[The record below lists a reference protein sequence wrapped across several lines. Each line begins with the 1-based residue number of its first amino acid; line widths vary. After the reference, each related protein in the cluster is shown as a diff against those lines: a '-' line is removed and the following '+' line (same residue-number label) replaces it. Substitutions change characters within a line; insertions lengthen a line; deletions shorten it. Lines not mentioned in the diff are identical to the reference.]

1 MTDAELQGLYRDVN
15 AFLVSPHANVEPV
28 SPQEAQ
34 WARRM
39 LAVGRS
45 GRCNQ
50 CGSTKPH
57 AHPARDE

>member
-1 MTDAELQGLYRDVN
+1 MDDLNGLYRDMR

-45 GRCNQ
+45 GRCNV
-50 CGSTKPH
+50 CGETRIH
-57 AHPARDE
+57 LHPAPADG